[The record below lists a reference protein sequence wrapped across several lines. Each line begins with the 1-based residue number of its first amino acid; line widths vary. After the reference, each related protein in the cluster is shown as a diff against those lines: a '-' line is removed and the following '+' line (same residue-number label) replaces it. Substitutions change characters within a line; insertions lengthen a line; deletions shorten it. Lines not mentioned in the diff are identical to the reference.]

1 MAHLA
6 CPRLTVA
13 LPLLL
18 ALAAPQATPDAP
30 EEWQDPAVS
39 GRNREPAHATMLPY
53 ATVEQALEGTRE
65 ASPFYRSLNSG
76 APGGGR
82 WKFQYVAK
90 PADRPRDFLRTD
102 FDDRSW
108 AEIPVPSNWQLQG
121 YDKPIYLNTRYPWA
135 PEHPDPPTIP
145 PDYNPVGSYRT
156 TFEVPAAWAGRRV
169 FLHFAGVNSAFHLWV
184 NGQWV
189 GYSEDSMTP
198 AEFDVT
204 PHLKPGA
211 NLLAAQVFRWSD
223 GSYLEDQDTWRLS
236 GIYRD
241 VFLYSTPSLRIS
253 DFSVRTDL
261 DEAYHDA
268 TLRVR
273 PRLRSHG
280 GAHAEGFNVEAQL
293 FDAERRPVFATPL
306 SRDASAILDEKYP
319 QRDTT
324 PFGLLE
330 AKVEAPRLWSAET
343 PHLYTLV
350 LSLKDAKGT
359 IVQTTG
365 ARIGFREVE
374 VRGGRLLLNGRP
386 IRLYGVDR
394 HEHDPDHGQAVPYE
408 RMVQDA
414 ELMKQNNINAV
425 RTSHYPNDPKW
436 YELCDRYG
444 IYVMDEAN
452 LETHGVTGRLTND
465 SQWLSAFV
473 ERARRMVER
482 DKNHPSVVMWS
493 LGNES
498 GMGPNHAAMAG
509 WIREHDPTRPI
520 HYEGA
525 AMTPRDPAW
534 VDVVSRMY
542 TRVPE
547 LAKMAR
553 DPADTR
559 PIVLCEYAY
568 ARGNAVGNLKEY
580 WDLIE
585 SEDRL
590 IGGFIWDW
598 VDKGLRKR
606 DASGREFWAYGG
618 DYGDEPNDGTMVCNG
633 IVLPDRRP
641 EPELFEVA
649 RVYQRIDTTAVDAPA
664 GRLRVKNDHDF
675 RSLDS
680 VEVLWSVEH
689 DGRVVDEGRMPAP
702 ALGPKQEGGL
712 RLPLKSVPP
721 GPGAEAF
728 LKVRYALAKDEV
740 WAKAGHVVAW
750 EQLPLP
756 PGPAAPALALAA
768 MPPVALDES
777 GPALTVKGPGFSVAV
792 GRASG
797 ALESFRHEGRELVA
811 SPLTPNFWRVP
822 LDNDIGFLLLND
834 MPRRLAVWKTAGPQR
849 RVGDVKAERLSPQA
863 VRITAEA
870 TLPAG
875 SSTYVTTW
883 TVYGSGDVIVEARL
897 SPGGELPELPRFGM
911 QMAVPGALG
920 TMTWLGR
927 GPHENYWDRHTGA
940 AVGRYSGKV
949 EDLIHDYV
957 RPQENGN
964 RTDVRWVAL
973 TDAGGSGLLASGLPL
988 LSLSAWPYTMEDLEK
1003 ATHVN
1008 ELPRRDTI
1016 TLNLDLRQ
1024 MGVGGDDGWGARPH
1038 PEYTLDAKPYAYRF
1052 RLRPYSPSMG
1062 PLDEVARRAPEGGTR

>member
-1 MAHLA
+1 MSQSARA
-6 CPRLTVA
+6 GAIVA
-13 LPLLL
+13 FSVLL
-18 ALAAPQATPDAP
+18 ALATAPGATDAP
-30 EEWQDPAVS
+30 DEWQDPTVS

-65 ASPFYRSLNSG
+65 ASPYYLSLNTG
-76 APGGGR
+76 APGGRG
-82 WKFQYVAK
+82 WKFHYVDK
-90 PADRPRDFLRTD
+90 PADRPREFHRTD
-102 FDDRSW
+102 FDDRAW
-108 AEIPVPSNWQLQG
+108 PEIKVPSNWQLQG

-135 PEHPDPPTIP
+135 PENPQPPTIP

-156 TFEVPAAWAGRRV
+156 TFEVPAPWAGRRV

-184 NGQWV
+184 NGHWV
-189 GYSEDSMTP
+189 GYSEDSMTA

-204 PHLKPGA
+204 PFLKPGA

-241 VFLYSTPSLRIS
+241 VFLYSTPALRIS
-253 DFSVRTDL
+253 DFAVRTDL
-261 DEAYHDA
+261 DEAYRDA
-268 TLRVR
+268 TLLVR
-273 PRLRSHG
+273 PRLRSHD
-280 GAHAEGFNVEAQL
+280 GATAEGFTVEAQL
-293 FDAERRPVFATPL
+293 FDADRRPVLAQPL
-306 SRDASAILDEKYP
+306 ARDAKAILDEKYP
-319 QRDTT
+319 QRDTN

-330 AKVEAPRLWSAET
+330 AKVKAPRLWSAET
-343 PHLYTLV
+343 PYLYTLV
-350 LSLKDAKGT
+350 LSLKDPKGAV
-359 IVQTTG
+359 VQATS
-365 ARIGFREVE
+365 ARVGFREVE
-374 VRGGRLLLNGRP
+374 VRGERLLLNGRP
-386 IRLYGVDR
+386 IRFYGVNR

-408 RMVQDA
+408 RMVQDV
-414 ELMKQNNINAV
+414 ELMKQTNVNAV
-425 RTSHYPNDPKW
+425 RTSHYPNDPRW

-444 IYVMDEAN
+444 IYVLDEAN
-452 LETHGVTGRLTND
+452 LETHGVTGLLTND

-525 AMTPRDPAW
+525 AMKPRDPAW

-542 TRVPE
+542 TRIPE

-559 PIVLCEYAY
+559 PVVLCEYAY

-590 IGGFIWDW
+590 LGGFIWDW

-606 DASGREFWAYGG
+606 DAQGREFWAYGG

-649 RVYQRIDTTAVDAPA
+649 KVYQRIDTTTVDAAA
-664 GRLRVKNDHDF
+664 GHLRVKNDHDF
-675 RSLDS
+675 RSLDAF
-680 VEVLWSVEH
+680 EVLWSVEH

-702 ALGPKQEGGL
+702 ALAPKQEGEL
-712 RLPLKSVPP
+712 RLPLKRVAP

-750 EQLPLP
+750 DELPLP
-756 PGPAAPALALAA
+756 AGEAAPAVALAA
-768 MPPVALDES
+768 MPPVELDES
-777 GPALTVKGPGFSVAV
+777 GSALTVKGKGFSVAV

-811 SPLTPNFWRVP
+811 SPLVPNFWRVP

-834 MPRRLAVWKTAGPQR
+834 MPRRLAAWKTAGPQR
-849 RVGDVKAERLSPQA
+849 RVASVKAERLSPQA
-863 VRITAEA
+863 VRITSEA
-870 TLPAG
+870 TLPAA
-875 SSTYVTTW
+875 SSSYVTTW
-883 TVYGSGDVIVEARL
+883 TVYGSGDVVVEARFT
-897 SPGGELPELPRFGM
+897 PGGDLPELPRFGM

-949 EDLIHDYV
+949 EALIHDYV
-957 RPQENGN
+957 RPQENAN

-973 TDAGGSGLLASGLPL
+973 TGADGSGLLASGLPL
-988 LSLSAWPYTMEDLEK
+988 LSVSAWPYTMEDLEK

-1038 PEYTLDAKPYAYRF
+1038 AQYTLEAKPYDYRF
-1052 RLRPYSPSMG
+1052 RLRPYAPSMG
-1062 PLDEVARRAPEGGTR
+1062 TLDEVARRGAPSP

>member
-1 MAHLA
+1 VLGAVLA
-6 CPRLTVA
+6 S
-13 LPLLL
+13 LL
-18 ALAAPQATPDAP
+18 ATSPTAPDSAD
-30 EEWQDPAVS
+30 EWQDPTVS

-65 ASPFYRSLNSG
+65 ASPFYLSLNTG
-76 APGGGR
+76 APGTGASGR
-82 WKFQYVAK
+82 WKFHYVEK
-90 PADRPRDFLRTD
+90 PALRPRDFHRAD
-102 FDDRSW
+102 FDDRGW

-121 YDKPIYLNTRYPWA
+121 YDRPIYLNTRYPWA
-135 PEHPDPPTIP
+135 PENPDPPAIP
-145 PDYNPVGSYRT
+145 PEYNPVGSYRT
-156 TFEVPAAWAGRRV
+156 RFDVPAAWAGRRV

-184 NGQWV
+184 NGEWV
-189 GYSEDSMTP
+189 GYSEDSMTA

-204 PHLKPGA
+204 PFLKPGA

-241 VFLYSTPSLRIS
+241 VFLYSTPSLRIA
-253 DFSVRTDL
+253 DFAVRTDL
-261 DEAYHDA
+261 DDTYRAA
-268 TLRVR
+268 MLRVR
-273 PRLRSHG
+273 PRLRAHD
-280 GAHAEGFNVEAQL
+280 GARADGFSVEAQL
-293 FDAERRPVFATPL
+293 FDPERRPVFPTPL
-306 SRDASAILDEKYP
+306 SKDAKAILGEQYP

-330 AKVEAPRLWSAET
+330 AKVAGPRLWSAET

-350 LSLKDAKGT
+350 LSLKDAKGAV
-359 IVQTTG
+359 VQATS
-365 ARIGFREVE
+365 ARVGFREVE

-394 HEHDPDHGQAVPYE
+394 HEHDPDHGQAVPYA
-408 RMVQDA
+408 RMVQDV
-414 ELMKQNNINAV
+414 ELMKQSNVNAV
-425 RTSHYPNDPKW
+425 RTSHYPNDPRW
-436 YELCDRYG
+436 YELCDRHG
-444 IYVMDEAN
+444 IYVLDEAN

-509 WIREHDPTRPI
+509 WIREHDPTRPL

-525 AMTPRDPAW
+525 AAEPRDAPW

-547 LAKMAR
+547 LARMAKN
-553 DPADTR
+553 PAETR
-559 PIVLCEYAY
+559 PVVLCEYAY

-585 SEDRL
+585 SEERL

-606 DASGREFWAYGG
+606 DPAGREYWAYGG

-633 IVLPDRRP
+633 IVLPDRKP
-641 EPELFEVA
+641 EPELFEV
-649 RVYQRIDTTAVDAPA
+649 RKVYQRIDTTGVDAA
-664 GRLRVKNDHDF
+664 SGRLRVRNDYDF
-675 RSLDS
+675 RHLDF
-680 VEVLWSVEH
+680 VEVSWSVEH
-689 DGRVVDEGRMPAP
+689 DGNAVDEGRLPAP
-702 ALGPKQEGGL
+702 ALGPKQEGEIV
-712 RLPLKSVPP
+712 LPLKRVAP

-728 LKVRYALAKDEV
+728 LNVRYVLAKAEP

-756 PGPAAPALALAA
+756 PGPEAPGVAAGGMPA
-768 MPPVALDES
+768 VELDEA
-777 GPALTVKGPGFSVAV
+777 GPVFTAKGRDFSVGV

-797 ALESFRHEGRELVA
+797 ALESFRHAGRELVA
-811 SPLTPNFWRVP
+811 RPLVPNFWRVP
-822 LDNDIGFLLLND
+822 LDNDIGYLLLND
-834 MPRRLAVWKTAGPQR
+834 MPRRLAVWKAAGPLRQVR
-849 RVGDVKAERLSPQA
+849 SVKAERLSPQV

-870 TLPAG
+870 VLPAG
-875 SSTYVTTW
+875 NSSYVTTW
-883 TVYGSGDVIVEARL
+883 TVYGSGDVVVEARFT
-897 SPGGELPELPRFGM
+897 PAGELPELPRFGM
-911 QMAVPGALG
+911 QMAVPATFG
-920 TMTWLGR
+920 TMTWFGR
-927 GPHENYWDRHTGA
+927 GPHESYWDRHTGA
-940 AVGRYSGKV
+940 AVGRYSGRV

-973 TDAGGSGLLASGLPL
+973 TDAAGSGLLASGFPL
-988 LSLSAWPYTMEDLEK
+988 LSVSAWPYTMEDLEK

-1024 MGVGGDDGWGARPH
+1024 TGVGGDDGWGARPH
-1038 PEYTLDAKPYAYRF
+1038 AEYTLDARPYVYRF
-1052 RLRPYSPSMG
+1052 RLRPYTPSMG
-1062 PLDEVARRAPEGGTR
+1062 PLDERARRVPEGGTR